1 MPGRV
6 DANTVIGEKSYFE
19 GRMLINGTLQIDG
32 RFEGSLLMVDQIYI
46 GPNGRVKANLEGSN
60 IIIEGIV
67 IGNIKAKNRVML
79 MPTARVLGDIRTPE
93 IMIQNG
99 VMLEGNLHI
108 ASRPDMGIKDAILDL
123 YKKHE

>member
-1 MPGRV
+1 MAVRV
-6 DANTVIGEKSYFE
+6 DADTVIGEKSHFE

-32 RFEGSLLMVDQIYI
+32 RFEGTVLMVDQIYV
-46 GPNGRVKANLEGSN
+46 GPNGKVKANLDGSN
-60 IIIEGIV
+60 VIIEGV
-67 IGNIKAKNRVML
+67 VVGNIKAKNRVML

-108 ASRPDMGIKDAILDL
+108 ANKPEMAIKDAILDL
-123 YKKHE
+123 YKKE